1 MTAPVVSPP
10 SLPLDVGPGP
20 DWDYL
25 ALHGLDR
32 AALLLRFPL
41 GVDWHSLRS
50 CRHPGCDRPAS
61 TAPWLCQ
68 RCLAGWRRA
77 GAPADVDGWCVATP
91 APPVRRTY
99 AERWCRVGCERTAE
113 ASGLCKSCARER
125 LARGLTIEQ
134 YLASGVR
141 PRPSFG
147 PCLVRVCPR
156 TAVMRRTQL
165 CNPHQRQWS
174 KAGRPERG
182 AWALAAAAVYTAID
196 EVPLGDLPPT
206 VVVQVLRGYEAQLR
220 QGGRISPGQVKS
232 AVRWLC
238 DHAVKD
244 LVDADLPP
252 KGGTTTYLRVW
263 QRTLPLLDADPAT
276 EHTRS
281 LIRLSV
287 LNPRYKGGT
296 VDLRDVQAPW
306 LTHLAQQYVLH
317 LAAVG
322 ASPARLNTVGYAAR
336 WFAMFLRTLPGQGR
350 RPGDV
355 GRPGLHAYLRW
366 LAQRA
371 RDTDDYRQLGDGDP
385 ARPVIAERLLP
396 ALQGKGP
403 LLVSPQR
410 HCQLVSTLR
419 DILEHGRSWLA
430 ENQAADV
437 HLLERDVPPWPERD
451 DTDSELEGRSQDA
464 LPETVFLQLMDERH
478 LALLPDGTRRN
489 YIELTMRVGR
499 RPWEIRH
506 LEFDCLQWHDLDIE
520 DPDGTVRRRSYPFL
534 VYWMQKV
541 RRRHKLPLHPSD
553 AEVITRQQD
562 HLRAAYPHRFTDLGR
577 PRFERMLLFPTP
589 RLSRANAS
597 GERPY
602 DSSSVGY
609 WLATWLDQADILDE
623 HNQPLNPGRVF
634 AYAFRHTYAQL
645 RADAGVPLEILQ
657 VLMAHQDPSTT
668 QVYYR
673 VSHPRR
679 VEAVRAIAAK
689 FQFDLTGGRIRARSP
704 QDDLADRIRAGAG
717 SVPVPAG
724 QCHEMN
730 NIRADGRGC
739 PVYYRCFS
747 CAFYTTDFTH
757 LPELRQLRAGKAEQ
771 LATLE
776 AAYGS
781 TLTPGPLTATNLD
794 LLRLEIKQ
802 IDELMAKCEADI
814 GSLTQDERRTVES
827 WLHSKDKYLTVI
839 PVAAVLAG
847 RQRLQQPTLDPIL
860 LGGAPT

>member
-1 MTAPVVSPP
+1 
-10 SLPLDVGPGP
+10 
-20 DWDYL
+20 
-25 ALHGLDR
+25 
-32 AALLLRFPL
+32 
-41 GVDWHSLRS
+41 
-50 CRHPGCDRPAS
+50 
-61 TAPWLCQ
+61 
-68 RCLAGWRRA
+68 
-77 GAPADVDGWCVATP
+77 
-91 APPVRRTY
+91 
-99 AERWCRVGCERTAE
+99 
-113 ASGLCKSCARER
+113 
-125 LARGLTIEQ
+125 
-134 YLASGVR
+134 
-141 PRPSFG
+141 
-147 PCLVRVCPR
+147 
-156 TAVMRRTQL
+156 MRK
-165 CNPHQRQWS
+165 H
-174 KAGRPERG
+174 
-182 AWALAAAAVYTAID
+182 
-196 EVPLGDLPPT
+196 
-206 VVVQVLRGYEAQLR
+206 
-220 QGGRISPGQVKS
+220 
-232 AVRWLC
+232 
-238 DHAVKD
+238 HAVQD
-244 LVDADLPP
+244 LVEADLPH
-252 KGGTTTYLRVW
+252 KRGTTTYLRVW
-263 QRTLPLLDADPAT
+263 QRTIPLLDADPKT
-276 EHTRS
+276 EHART

-287 LNPRYKGGT
+287 LDPRFKGGN
-296 VDLRDVQAPW
+296 VDLRDIHAPW

-317 LAAVG
+317 LAAAG
-322 ASPARLNTVGYAAR
+322 ASSARLTTVGYAAR
-336 WFAMFLRTLPGQGR
+336 WFAMFLRTLPEEGR

-355 GRPGLHAYLRW
+355 GRQGLLAYLRW
-366 LAQRA
+366 LTQRA
-371 RDTDDYRQLGDGDP
+371 RDTDDYRQLSDADP
-385 ARPVIAERLLP
+385 ARLVIAERLLP
-396 ALQGKGP
+396 ALEGKGP

-410 HCQLVSTLR
+410 HYQLVRTLR
-419 DILEHGRSWLA
+419 DVLEHGRSWLA

-478 LALLPDGTRRN
+478 LALLPEGTRRN

-506 LEFDCLQWHDLDIE
+506 LEFNCLEWHDLDIE
-520 DPDGTVRRRSYPFL
+520 DPDGIVRRRSYPFL

-562 HLRAAYPHRFTDLGR
+562 YLRAEFPHRFTDQGH

-602 DSSSVGY
+602 DSSSIGY
-609 WLATWLDQADILDE
+609 WLATWLDQADVLDE
-623 HNQPLNPGRVF
+623 HNQPLDPRRVF

-645 RADAGVPLEILQ
+645 RADADVPLEILQ

-689 FQFDLTGGRIRARSP
+689 FQFDLTGGRIRARSAE
-704 QDDLADRIRAGAG
+704 DDLADRIRAGAG

-730 NIRADGRGC
+730 NVRADGRGC

-747 CAFYTTDFTH
+747 CTFYTTDFTH
-757 LPELRQLRAGKAEQ
+757 LPELRQLRASKAEQ

-776 AAYGS
+776 GAYGS
-781 TLTPGPLTATNLD
+781 VLTPGPLTATNLE

-802 IDELMAKCEADI
+802 VDELVGKCEADI
-814 GSLTQDERRTVES
+814 GSLTQEERRTVES
-827 WLHSKDKYLTVI
+827 WLHSKNKFLTVI

-860 LGGAPT
+860 VGGTPS